1 MIFNDITLIGVDSE
15 RSVPPVSSG
24 RMSRVV
30 LGFSSAAPESWCNE
44 FNTLWREQ
52 IYSTK
57 RHATASRY
65 EVEITCLLE
74 ELERDR
80 LPYMRAV
87 MQQVNDSYRSRYA
100 ASKAHQSTIK
110 DHAHEMEEINRR
122 LFTSSLTA

>member
-1 MIFNDITLIGVDSE
+1 MVFNDITLLGVDSE
-15 RSVPPVSSG
+15 RSVPLKNAG
-24 RMSRVV
+24 RMSRVI

-74 ELERDR
+74 ELERDH
-80 LPYMRAV
+80 LPYLRAV
-87 MQQVNDSYRSRYA
+87 MQQVNYSYRSRHA
-100 ASKAHQSTIK
+100 AFKAHQSNIK
-110 DHAHEMEEINRR
+110 DHSQEIEEINRR
-122 LFTSSLTA
+122 LFTPSLAA